1 MKSKVYLKMITMA
14 ICETNM
20 NRGNLRKVIWNY
32 LLKEFS
38 NSVDYRDFLLA
49 IRDLIADGRL
59 INKMGHFFVQDEV
72 V

>member
-1 MKSKVYLKMITMA
+1 MA

-49 IRDLIADGRL
+49 IKDLLADGRL
-59 INKMGHFFVQDEV
+59 INKNGYYFVQDEIV
-72 V
+72 

>member
-1 MKSKVYLKMITMA
+1 MA

-49 IRDLIADGRL
+49 IKDLLADGRL
-59 INKMGHFFVQDEV
+59 INKNGYYFVQDEV

>member
-1 MKSKVYLKMITMA
+1 MA

-49 IRDLIADGRL
+49 IKDLLADGRL
-59 INKMGHFFVQDEV
+59 INKNGYFFVQDEV

>member
-1 MKSKVYLKMITMA
+1 MA

-49 IRDLIADGRL
+49 IKDLMQDGRL
-59 INKMGHFFVQDEV
+59 INKTGYYFVQDEV